1 MRNVITPDTRRADRE
16 RRSTLL
22 IVSLSTTEP
31 CRIWDIEMRPTAVG
45 MNPQTRIRESRGI
58 GKFET
63 ENDSIFTFERD
74 TLNGKNTGEVS
85 T

>member
-1 MRNVITPDTRRADRE
+1 
-16 RRSTLL
+16 
-22 IVSLSTTEP
+22 
-31 CRIWDIEMRPTAVG
+31 MRPTAVG

-63 ENDSIFTFERD
+63 ENDSILTFERD